1 MLFRGAVVAVSSIP
15 DGTLNRAFGANRAI
29 PERSVVGTAD
39 TFLGNKIIEAF
50 WRTALTLEGREIPI
64 RGHTALLAIFS
75 IIVRVFW
82 RALADF
88 IDIVNIGMG
97 KFVLL
102 LF

>member
-1 MLFRGAVVAVSSIP
+1 MLFRGAVVAVLSIP

-29 PERSVVGTAD
+29 PKRSVVRTAD
-39 TFLGNKIIEAF
+39 TFLRNKIVEAF
-50 WRTALTLEGREIPI
+50 WRAALTLEGSEIPI
-64 RGHTALLAIFS
+64 GGHIALLAIFS

-88 IDIVNIGMG
+88 INIVNIGMD